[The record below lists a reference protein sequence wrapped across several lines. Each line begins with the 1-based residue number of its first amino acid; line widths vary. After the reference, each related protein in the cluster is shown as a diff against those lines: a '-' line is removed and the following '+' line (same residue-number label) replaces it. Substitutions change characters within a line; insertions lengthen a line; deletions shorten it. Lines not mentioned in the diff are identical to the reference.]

1 MLGSTGKRVGD
12 GAAGNTAEI
21 SAILRDSLLELSEL
35 GRADDACRLA
45 ARACAVLRRSQA
57 DEWHMFNKLLHK
69 LSSRSAPVGRTAH
82 RGEEEP

>member
-1 MLGSTGKRVGD
+1 MRELVGTRAGD
-12 GAAGNTAEI
+12 GTAGTTAAM

-57 DEWHMFNKLLHK
+57 DEWHTFNKLLHK
-69 LSSRSAPVGRTAH
+69 LSSRSGPVGMMAH
-82 RGEEEP
+82 RDEEEP

>member
-1 MLGSTGKRVGD
+1 MLESTGKHADD
-12 GAAGNTAEI
+12 GATGNTAAI

-69 LSSRSAPVGRTAH
+69 LSSRSAPVGRTAR
-82 RGEEEP
+82 RGKEEP